1 MFDVNIQSVSIISDD
16 DKRLLLKDLNF
27 KIEKGF
33 IYSIL
38 GKNGSGKSTLIKS
51 VTKLLLKQNYEV
63 IGKALF
69 NGTDLLTIDE
79 EKLRKI
85 RENNIRY
92 VFQDMINSFDPLKKL
107 EYYFNNFASDKSKT
121 EKLLQYF
128 LLPAYNNIKE
138 LYSYEL
144 SGGMAQRLS
153 LVFALSADPEIIFLD
168 EPTSGI
174 DYAAAN
180 LVLLKLKEFTKE
192 SNKSVIIVTQDIKF
206 ASAVSDF
213 VAMISEGTLSPFLPK
228 DKFFSSELYED
239 HKSLLASFREIES

>member
-1 MFDVNIQSVSIISDD
+1 MLDVNIKSVSIISDD

-27 KIEKGF
+27 KIERGV

-38 GKNGSGKSTLIKS
+38 GKNGSGKTTLIKS
-51 VTKLLLKQNYEV
+51 LTNLLLKQYYEV
-63 IGKALF
+63 IGKVLF
-69 NGTDLLTIDE
+69 NGIDLLTIDE
-79 EKLRKI
+79 DKLRKI
-85 RENNIRY
+85 RKNNIRY
-92 VFQDMINSFDPLKKL
+92 VFQDTNNSFDPLKKL
-107 EYYFNNFASDKSKT
+107 EYYFNNFSSDKLKA
-121 EKLLQYF
+121 EKLLHYF
-128 LLPAYNNIKE
+128 LLPAYKNIKE

-144 SGGMAQRLS
+144 SGGMAQRLN
-153 LVFALSADPEIIFLD
+153 LVFALSADPELIFLD

-192 SNKSVIIVTQDIKF
+192 SNSSVIIVTQDITF
-206 ASAVSDF
+206 ASTISDF
-213 VAMISEGTLSPFLPK
+213 VAMISEETLSPFLPK